1 MKTTYYLSYN
11 GSPIT
16 VIGEVLENNNIKI
29 SLENGKEIG
38 IINSHKDD
46 LDNIQKQFLELFDGE
61 TNNVS
66 SNKVISPSEV
76 IKGIENIIE
85 KYPETKGRLA
95 SLKSQMKNI
104 FLKYNVLDW
113 VQILNL

>member
-11 GSPIT
+11 GSQIT
-16 VIGEVLENNNIKI
+16 VIGEVLENENKVKL

-76 IKGIENIIE
+76 IKGIEDIIE

-95 SLKSQMKNI
+95 SLKSQVKNV
-104 FLKYNVLDW
+104 FLKYNVLD
-113 VQILNL
+113 